1 MDIVLGVFSE
11 ETCLVIEE
19 IRQVESRG
27 ANDELNSPRLYVQ
40 DKIIEE

>member
-11 ETCLVIEE
+11 GTCLVIEE

-27 ANDELNSPRLYVQ
+27 ANKLNSPRLYVQ